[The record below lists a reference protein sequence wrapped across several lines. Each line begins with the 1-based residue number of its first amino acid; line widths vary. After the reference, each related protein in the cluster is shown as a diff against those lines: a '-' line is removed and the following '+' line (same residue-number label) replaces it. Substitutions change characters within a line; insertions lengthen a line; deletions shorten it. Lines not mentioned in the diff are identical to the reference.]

1 MQLPVLLGLAVLW
14 AAVLLPDALRRF
26 QSRRGG
32 DSITSFN
39 QHLSVLER
47 SHHRVGSASGSNVVR
62 MTPRPPAPRASS
74 SVAAP
79 AGHRAQ
85 RAVPST
91 ASRPAPVR
99 RSSNQQR
106 RQDIIVGLGAASLLS
121 FLATLAF
128 SGALL
133 PLHLA
138 IDVLLGAYLLAV
150 LAVTRRRP
158 ARSSVAYLPR
168 AAVPVP
174 AQRRS
179 VAR

>member
-1 MQLPVLLGLAVLW
+1 VQLPVLLGLAALW
-14 AAVLLPDALRRF
+14 AAVLLPDVLRRL

-32 DSITSFN
+32 DSIASFHR
-39 QHLSVLER
+39 HLSVLER
-47 SHHRVGSASGSNVVR
+47 SHHRAGSFAGSNVVR
-62 MTPRPPAPRASS
+62 MTPRQTAPQPSPSLGSTRSIPPQSQRP
-74 SVAAP
+74 VA
-79 AGHRAQ
+79 GT
-85 RAVPST
+85 SLT
-91 ASRPAPVR
+91 PVR
-99 RSSNQQR
+99 RSFNQQR
-106 RQDIIVGLGAASLLS
+106 RQDIIVALLAASLLS

-158 ARSSVAYLPR
+158 ARSPVTYLPR
-168 AAVPVP
+168 ATVSVP

-179 VAR
+179 IAR